1 MTSRSGFAGTTSG
14 KLNANIKVD
23 SVPTSLHKNEEQE
36 GMTTTT
42 ADSTFLKTEGET
54 STKIK
59 TQDEQP
65 NTCSNMEEDAGGLSM
80 HQANLAKGKEIMWE
94 HDNVPNVV
102 RMEKEDNQ
110 PMTFKEIA
118 EDAIDRPYHDILFM
132 TGKEIMDEGE
142 LLVHD
147 AYIKMRTKIRGP
159 ESPTYIPRK
168 RKMVKAAMKWKAAT
182 CPTTDEDELQ
192 GRSNE
197 GPKTYKFLVN
207 PYQSHHS
214 GNKQQG
220 GSVFVF
226 GETKAE
232 ITQEKQKPHSSSLNV
247 GSRRNTPTKAEV
259 TPERAVSKRNFQAQ
273 PTKSQGPRHMGH
285 TIRKRHT
292 TFPRPRKMSPYMMRD
307 QELKREATK
316 RIQRKIANWNRRQQQ
331 QLGRNTKV
339 LEVREFPGKKITHR
353 TKKKK
358 RRIKKRKR
366 DTTKVISRLTETIY
380 TVEKDEP
387 CILCLE
393 KRQQSSLAVMF
404 SRLRSNRRYK
414 PGD

>member
-1 MTSRSGFAGTTSG
+1 MTSRSGFAGTTYG
-14 KLNANIKVD
+14 KLNANSKVD

-36 GMTTTT
+36 GMTTKT
-42 ADSTFLKTEGET
+42 ADSTYGETQGET
-54 STKIK
+54 STNII
-59 TQDEQP
+59 TQNKQP
-65 NTCSNMEEDAGGLSM
+65 DKYSNLVKDVGGPPM
-80 HQANLAKGKEIMWE
+80 HQANLTKGKEIMGE
-94 HDNVPNVV
+94 HDNVPNIV
-102 RMEKEDNQ
+102 RMEKKDNQ

-142 LLVHD
+142 LLVHES
-147 AYIKMRTKIRGP
+147 YIKMRTQFRGP
-159 ESPTYIPRK
+159 ESRNYVPRK
-168 RKMVKAAMKWKAAT
+168 RKMVKAAMKWKALT
-182 CPTTDEDELQ
+182 CPTTDKDELQ

-220 GSVFVF
+220 GDVFVF
-226 GETKAE
+226 GKTKEE
-232 ITQEKQKPHSSSLNV
+232 IKQENQKPHSSNLSV
-247 GSRRNTPTKAEV
+247 GSRRNTPTKADG
-259 TPERAVSKRNFQAQ
+259 TPERAVTKRTAQAQ
-273 PTKSQGPRHMGH
+273 PTKPQGPRHMGH
-285 TIRKRHT
+285 IKKRHAT
-292 TFPRPRKMSPYMMRD
+292 CPRSRKMSPYAMRD
-307 QELKREATK
+307 QELKREAIT

-331 QLGRNTKV
+331 TLGRNTKV
-339 LEVREFPGKKITHR
+339 LEGRELLRKKTSHK

-358 RRIKKRKR
+358 RRIKKQKR
-366 DTTKVISRLTETIY
+366 DTTKVISRPTETIY

-393 KRQQSSLAVMF
+393 KRQQSSPAVMF
-404 SRLRSNRRYK
+404 ARLRSNRRYK